1 MRRTSLALLL
11 LLFLQPLV
19 SRGQRP
25 LSAADDTFLDEL
37 ERASFLFFWEQAN
50 PETGLIKDRSLAE
63 GSDAREIAS
72 IAATGFGLTA
82 LCIGDLRGF
91 ISRSEARQRVITT
104 LKFLSTNTRSNEKS
118 IPMV

>member
-82 LCIGDLRGF
+82 LCIGEERRF
-91 ISRSEARQRVITT
+91 VPAAEARARA
-104 LKFLSTNTRSNEKS
+104 LRRRHLRPAELRR
-118 IPMV
+118 